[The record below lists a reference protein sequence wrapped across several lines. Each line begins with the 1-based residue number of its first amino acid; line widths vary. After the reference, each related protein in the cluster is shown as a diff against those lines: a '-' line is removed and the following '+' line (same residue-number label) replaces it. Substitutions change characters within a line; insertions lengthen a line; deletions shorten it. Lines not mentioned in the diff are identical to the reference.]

1 MVKTVQLMKE
11 KPMTTKIVLGLVLV
25 AVILVGQPAIASTT
39 MHPYN
44 QKLVKLG
51 YMPAPK
57 YYPEIMRIPA
67 TYAKHLYEQ
76 GKAKFLY
83 VSYSPDNLI
92 VGASYLTEDQVHS
105 VPLSKFGLKEGEPL
119 VIYCQ

>member
-1 MVKTVQLMKE
+1 VKTVQLMKE

-57 YYPEIMRIPA
+57 YYPEIPRIPA
-67 TYAKHLYEQ
+67 TYAKHLYDQ

-83 VSYSPDNLI
+83 VAYSPDNLI
-92 VGASYLTEDQVHS
+92 VGASYLTEDQVHT
-105 VPLSKFGLKEGEPL
+105 VPFSKFGLKDGEPL

>member
-1 MVKTVQLMKE
+1 MVKTVKLKKE
-11 KPMTTKIVLGLVLV
+11 KPMTSKFFFGLVLV
-25 AVILVGQPAIASTT
+25 AAMLTGQPAFAST

-44 QKLVKLG
+44 HTLVKMG

-67 TYAKHLYEQ
+67 TYAKHLYDQ

-92 VGASYLTEDQVHS
+92 VGATYLTEDQVHS
-105 VPLSKFGLKEGEPL
+105 VPLSKFGLKKGEPL

>member
-1 MVKTVQLMKE
+1 MKS
-11 KPMTTKIVLGLVLV
+11 KIICGLVLV
-25 AVILVGQPAIASTT
+25 AMMLIGQSAVAST

-44 QKLVKLG
+44 QKLVKMG

-57 YYPEIMRIPA
+57 YYPEIPRIPA
-67 TYAKHLYEQ
+67 TYAKHLYDQ
-76 GKAKFLY
+76 GQAKFLY

-92 VGASYLTEDQVHS
+92 VGATYLTEDQVHT
-105 VPLSKFGLKEGEPL
+105 VPLSRFGLKKGEPL

>member
-1 MVKTVQLMKE
+1 MVKPVKLKKE
-11 KPMTTKIVLGLVLV
+11 KPMTSKIVFGLVLV
-25 AVILVGQPAIASTT
+25 SVVLVGQPAFAST

-44 QKLVKLG
+44 QKLVKMG

-67 TYAKHLYEQ
+67 TYAKHLYDQ

-83 VSYSPDNLI
+83 VAYSPDKLI
-92 VGASYLTEDQVHS
+92 VGATYLTEDQVHT
-105 VPLSKFGLKEGEPL
+105 VPLSKFGLKKGEPL
-119 VIYCQ
+119 VIY

>member
-1 MVKTVQLMKE
+1 MVKTVKLMKE
-11 KPMTTKIVLGLVLV
+11 KPMRTKIISGLVLV

-57 YYPEIMRIPA
+57 YYPEIPRIPA
-67 TYAKHLYEQ
+67 TYAKHLYDQ
-76 GKAKFLY
+76 GQAKFLY
-83 VSYSPDNLI
+83 VAYSSKHLI
-92 VGASYLTEDQVHS
+92 VGATYLTEDQVHT
-105 VPLSKFGLKEGEPL
+105 VPLSKFGLKKGEPL